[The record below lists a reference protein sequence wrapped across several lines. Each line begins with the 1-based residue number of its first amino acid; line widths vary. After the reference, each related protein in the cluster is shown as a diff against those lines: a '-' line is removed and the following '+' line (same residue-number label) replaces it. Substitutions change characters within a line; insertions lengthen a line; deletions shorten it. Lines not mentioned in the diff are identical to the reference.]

1 MKKKYIGIYNFK
13 RKGLKLTKMIEFHD
27 DIEVVKDAI
36 LNNLSFYKRKP
47 EQYHISIY
55 ESESW
60 SEYSNSL
67 PQKIKEI
74 KFSSLRNEE

>member
-27 DIEVVKDAI
+27 DIEVVKSAI
-36 LNNLSFYKRKP
+36 LNNLSFYRRKT

-55 ESESW
+55 ECESW
-60 SEYSNSL
+60 DESSNFI

-74 KFSSLRNEE
+74 KFSSMKNEE